1 MPIKAPGTESNAP
14 NPKSSPRAH
23 SASDKTGEEG
33 DAVKKTKAPPA
44 NNSSKAGG
52 RDSSDDNASGAGGI
66 DDEDDVEDDEDDENN
81 DSYDTSNSEMNDGL
95 YNPAYFDHLV
105 VSAEVKEM
113 FQYIQR
119 YTPQSIELE
128 TKLRPFIPEYIAA
141 VGDIDAFLKVP
152 RPDGKP
158 DNLGLTVLDE
168 PCTNQSDPTVLDLQ
182 LRAVSKQKTSKEMVI
197 RDIKNA
203 EENGKEIDKWIKSIG
218 DLHRSK
224 PPPTVHYV
232 KPMPDLTT
240 LMTEWP
246 VEFEKTLNTTVL
258 PTAVLNCSL
267 SEYVDIVS
275 GKSHLRI
282 RSQICSP

>member
-1 MPIKAPGTESNAP
+1 NAP

-23 SASDKTGEEG
+23 SASEEG

-81 DSYDTSNSEMNDGL
+81 DI
-95 YNPAYFDHLV
+95 
-105 VSAEVKEM
+105 SAEVKEM

-182 LRAVSKQKTSKEMVI
+182 LRAVI

-267 SEYVDIVS
+267 KLLRVLAILDVPVYKNRIETL
-275 GKSHLRI
+275 HLIFSLYLEFKNSQVRI
-282 RSQICSP
+282 FTLKKEAFECYY